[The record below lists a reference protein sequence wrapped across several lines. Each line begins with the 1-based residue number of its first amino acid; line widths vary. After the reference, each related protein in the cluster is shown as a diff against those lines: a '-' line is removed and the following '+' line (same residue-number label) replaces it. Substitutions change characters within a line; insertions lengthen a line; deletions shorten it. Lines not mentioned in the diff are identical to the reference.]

1 MHFKV
6 FGTWKYRKSQKCL
19 LKHSAFAIPDSK
31 ISKMSLKS
39 ILLIKKSIKDS
50 EYEKSTSDPA
60 ELRNERDLFYSL
72 FDTEDSIEG
81 INAFKEKRDPNFLDK

>member
-1 MHFKV
+1 M
-6 FGTWKYRKSQKCL
+6 
-19 LKHSAFAIPDSK
+19 P
-31 ISKMSLKS
+31 LKS

-60 ELRNERDLFYSL
+60 ELRNERDLVYSF